1 MDILGVMNI
10 GRLIICLNVFNVMV
24 MVIDMRMVFRYA
36 MVIMFELM

>member
-36 MVIMFELM
+36 MVTMFELM